1 MFETGPLNIPY
12 YTIYFQTN
20 KKIAKQKIS
29 FDLSIYSVFIWKT
42 TLLHAW

>member
-12 YTIYFQTN
+12 TQFVSKLTKQ
-20 KKIAKQKIS
+20 IAKQKNN
-29 FDLSIYSVFIWKT
+29 FDLSIISVFIWKT